1 MSFVFAKL
9 SVSPK
14 VDINDDVVPFERH
27 EYFFLTSVFLSQAVK
42 VREKPFKRKHPP
54 VTFVSLGQSA
64 MKMQRMFGTETYLRI
79 YLIWKKYD
87 FFECDFDSRSP
98 PKDNL
103 GEQNVLFLLY

>member
-14 VDINDDVVPFERH
+14 VDISDDVVPFERH
-27 EYFFLTSVFLSQAVK
+27 EHFFLTSVFLSQAVK

-64 MKMQRMFGTETYLRI
+64 MKMQRMFGTETFLRI
-79 YLIWKKYD
+79 YLIWKNMI
-87 FFECDFDSRSP
+87 S
-98 PKDNL
+98 L
-103 GEQNVLFLLY
+103 NVTFLADHPQKTI